1 MRKLKSK
8 ETRALTFANSVVAGA
23 SRLQRATSE
32 RRKDRERERER
43 DEDGETRWSREGWQ
57 DMGGKVG
64 ARGWRSEFMAALSL
78 YRPCRVSFSREEG
91 RISR

>member
-1 MRKLKSK
+1 MQG
-8 ETRALTFANSVVAGA
+8 ANEGG
-23 SRLQRATSE
+23 E
-32 RRKDRERERER
+32 RRIE
-43 DEDGETRWSREGWQ
+43 GETKKARAATRWSREGWQ
-57 DMGGKVG
+57 DRGKVG